1 MPLSPLLAGGFTRSY
16 FNGVLVVFVN
26 DVETA
31 AALARS
37 DATDAVDTA
46 GLARSIADNALF
58 EARARYTLPTGGIPV
73 ADLAAAV
80 AALLL
85 NAPGSAN
92 NFVTDPAAARPSLPI
107 VWWKTGATRP
117 TNGRA
122 GDVLVADTG
131 ALSFF

>member
-1 MPLSPLLAGGFTRSY
+1 MPLEPRIAAGFTRDY
-16 FNGVLVVFVN
+16 YNGTVVVFAN

-31 AALARS
+31 AATARSESADAVSTASLAR
-37 DATDAVDTA
+37 TV
-46 GLARSIADNALF
+46 ADNALF
-58 EARARYTLPTGGIPV
+58 EARVRYTLPAGGIPV

-80 AALLL
+80 AVLLL

-92 NFVTDPAAARPSLPI
+92 NFVTDPAAARPPLPI